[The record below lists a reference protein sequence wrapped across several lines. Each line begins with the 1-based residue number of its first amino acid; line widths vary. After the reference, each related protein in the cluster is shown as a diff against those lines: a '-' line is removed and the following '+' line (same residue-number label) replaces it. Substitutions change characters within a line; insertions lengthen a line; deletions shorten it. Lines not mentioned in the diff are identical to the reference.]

1 MARTLMKIDPL
12 QTVHRVIEKNAL
24 ILPRIVGLDYDEEA
38 DVLYIYFKINPEI
51 AESDM
56 IDQQGPVYVE
66 RNLKG
71 EPEGLVIV
79 NAYKLWQG

>member
-1 MARTLMKIDPL
+1 
-12 QTVHRVIEKNAL
+12 VS
-24 ILPRIVGLDYDEEA
+24 LDYDEEA
-38 DVLYIYFKINPEI
+38 DVLYIYFTINPQI

-56 IDQQGPVYVE
+56 IDQHGPVYLE
-66 RNLKG
+66 TNAEG

>member
-12 QTVHRVIEKNAL
+12 RTVHRVLEKNAL
-24 ILPRIVGLDYDEEA
+24 SLPHVVSLDYDEEA

-56 IDQQGPVYVE
+56 IDKQGPVYIE
-66 RNLKG
+66 RNAKG

-79 NAYKLWQG
+79 NAYKLWQE